1 MLVDPKQTK
10 PNEIYTRMVQVIAPR
25 PIAWVST
32 ISGDGISNLAPYSYF
47 NGIGS
52 QPAALMFSAVN
63 KPDGSPKD
71 TVRNIL
77 ENGQFVVNIVPFGL
91 ANPMVLSS
99 ADFEFGES
107 EFAQTG
113 MTEMPSQRV
122 NAPSV
127 KESPVHLECELLQ
140 TVAIG
145 QGPFAA
151 TVVIGE
157 IVMMEIDDGVLD
169 ETGAIDPGRLD
180 AIGRLGGENYCRT
193 TDLFKLARAPG
204 R

>member
-1 MLVDPKQTK
+1 MLVDPKQVK
-10 PNEIYTRMVQVIAPR
+10 PSEIYTMMVQTIAPR

-32 ISGDGISNLAPYSYF
+32 VSSDGVSNLAPYSYF

-52 QPAALMFSAVN
+52 KPASLMFSAVN
-63 KPDGSPKD
+63 KPDGTPKD

-77 ENGQFVVNIVPFGL
+77 ENRQFVVNIVPFGL
-91 ANPMVLSS
+91 AHPMVLSS
-99 ADFEFGES
+99 ADYEFGES
-107 EFAQTG
+107 EFAHSG
-113 MTEMPSQRV
+113 MTEIPSQRV
-122 NAPSV
+122 QAPSV

-140 TVAIG
+140 TVSVG

-157 IVMMEIDDGVLD
+157 IVMMAIDDEVLD
-169 ETGAIDPGRLD
+169 EAGAIDPARLD

-193 TDLFKLARAPG
+193 TELFKLSRAPS